1 MPDWDPSTTG
11 PGSVGPFSSVPGRGL
26 I

>member
-1 MPDWDPSTTG
+1 MPDWDHSTTG
-11 PGSVGPFSSVPGRGL
+11 PGSVGPFSSVPRRGL